1 MHTDVTPV
9 ITPVVDLTDIE
20 DSASRIT
27 SMFNNPSITPMANIR
42 AINGMMNSRQ
52 NGNNNDVVDAI
63 NGLRKSLNNT
73 GNTYN
78 NISGITYDN
87 DSAVS
92 EAIESLV
99 RAAKI
104 ERRR

>member
-1 MHTDVTPV
+1 
-9 ITPVVDLTDIE
+9 
-20 DSASRIT
+20 
-27 SMFNNPSITPMANIR
+27 MFNKPSITPIANIR
-42 AINGMMNSRQ
+42 AISGMMNSRQ
-52 NGNNNDVVDAI
+52 NGDNEDVINAI
-63 NGLRKSLNNT
+63 NGLKKSLSNM

-87 DSAVS
+87 GSAVS
-92 EAIESLV
+92 EAVETLV